1 MLMTC
6 RNVRQLHDAF
16 VDGELS
22 ASLTAEVHA
31 HLLQCP
37 ECQHEI
43 EMLRAATDV
52 IAQDHAEPILDS
64 GFASR
69 VIAQMPKPITVIEDA
84 PEEVVEHNRRSRFIR
99 IFAKGAV
106 PAAAAALFLGVLIW
120 PTFEHAD
127 TQSRV
132 LGTSV
137 AVDAFG
143 VKSVLSPSLDAVA
156 DTKQAA
162 TSLNRLLQISVN
174 KAGQQV
180 RDDLA
185 AKAGETRTDDVGLVD
200 VLMQPFNGMIE
211 SPDDQAAPG
220 EPEIVRF

>member
-52 IAQDHAEPILDS
+52 ITQDHSEPIMDS

-69 VIAQMPKPITVIEDA
+69 VIAQMPRPVTVITDS
-84 PEEVVEHNRRSRFIR
+84 PDDSIEHGRRQRIFR
-99 IFAKGAV
+99 IFA
-106 PAAAAALFLGVLIW
+106 
-120 PTFEHAD
+120 
-127 TQSRV
+127 R
-132 LGTSV
+132 
-137 AVDAFG
+137 
-143 VKSVLSPSLDAVA
+143 
-156 DTKQAA
+156 
-162 TSLNRLLQISVN
+162 
-174 KAGQQV
+174 
-180 RDDLA
+180 
-185 AKAGETRTDDVGLVD
+185 
-200 VLMQPFNGMIE
+200 
-211 SPDDQAAPG
+211 
-220 EPEIVRF
+220 